1 MSQLGV
7 WHIGQQWTAPAYK
20 EPAREGT
27 SIHPISSVPL
37 SPILPPTIL
46 TFVFIHS
53 IYISSSF
60 TGMTLKN
67 AGSFP
72 IHCQLVH
79 DSFRS
84 VNETLMLNCLT
95 HTACSML
102 YYPEQNSDIDL
113 SLYYGDSRGRALSN
127 PKPSSGPMPH
137 ALLVCLSPFVAAG
150 MGSLFSGRDWL
161 ALAMP
166 RTDIPNARTGCLHAN
181 AIRRTRL
188 PG

>member
-1 MSQLGV
+1 MGL
-7 WHIGQQWTAPAYK
+7 ILEDATYK
-20 EPAREGT
+20 DT
-27 SIHPISSVPL
+27 SNFL
-37 SPILPPTIL
+37 L
-46 TFVFIHS
+46 
-53 IYISSSF
+53 Y
-60 TGMTLKN
+60 G
-67 AGSFP
+67 
-72 IHCQLVH
+72 QLVH

-84 VNETLMLNCLT
+84 VDEALMSNRST
-95 HTACSML
+95 YTACSML

-127 PKPSSGPMPH
+127 PKPSSGSMPH

-161 ALAMP
+161 ALATP